1 MVTTIRLEN
10 GLRKLKMT
18 PITSG
23 GAYGEIFT
31 YKTVI

>member
-1 MVTTIRLEN
+1 MATIIRLEN
-10 GLRKLKMT
+10 GLRKLKMA

-31 YKTVI
+31 

>member
-1 MVTTIRLEN
+1 MATVRLEN

-31 YKTVI
+31 